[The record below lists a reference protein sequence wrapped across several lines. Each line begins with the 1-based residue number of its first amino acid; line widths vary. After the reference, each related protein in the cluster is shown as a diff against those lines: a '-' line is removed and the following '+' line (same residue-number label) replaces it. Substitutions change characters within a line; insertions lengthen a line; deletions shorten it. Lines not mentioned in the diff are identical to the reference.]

1 MCSRAVFSVLSTQ
14 PVAHFHPCG
23 SSAGVLLA
31 HSSAGHLPVVFYN
44 RTLLF
49 LCMSQSIILQD
60 RNVCAG
66 AWDTTFLPETQGF
79 HTNWKNFKNILM
91 CSGSPR
97 TNKSQQ
103 ESPNGGENNILSL
116 LAHRPE
122 LDNIL
127 LFFLSIFHHSS
138 SIIEERETKGQG
150 NG

>member
-1 MCSRAVFSVLSTQ
+1 MQPCSFLSTIHT
-14 PVAHFHPCG
+14 ACG
-23 SSAGVLLA
+23 SLPPLRQLCRCPPGTQQPWTPSCCVLY
-31 HSSAGHLPVVFYN
+31 S

-49 LCMSQSIILQD
+49 LCRSQSIILQD
-60 RNVCAG
+60 RNVCAR

-79 HTNWKNFKNILM
+79 HTNWKNLKNIFM

-103 ESPNGGENNILSL
+103 ESPNGGENILSL

-138 SIIEERETKGQG
+138 TIIEETETKGQG